1 MLAIDDARV
10 FVHHQAV
17 FVFGSQICI
26 VPLEQKV
33 QARGLIRGAGFGDIF
48 VISTGTFSGF

>member
-1 MLAIDDARV
+1 MLEIDDVRILV
-10 FVHHQAV
+10 RHQAV
-17 FVFGSQICI
+17 FVFGSQIRT

-48 VISTGTFSGF
+48 VITTGTFSGF